1 MDPISH
7 TLFGSA
13 IAEFLGLDV
22 ITLIFCSTFLDFDD
36 FFAGH
41 KKLGPYRWG
50 DILHYM
56 PFCFLVIIPML
67 IFRAPIFGFQN
78 VLIGGFIGVLSHLI
92 GDMLFDYDG
101 LLIYPNKKIL
111 LIKARKDIK
120 ISYKNKVYTYLDNRA
135 IILGIISL
143 FLSLIYRLF
152 SFITL

>member
-7 TLFGSA
+7 TLFGAA
-13 IAEFLGLDV
+13 IAEFLGLDA

-36 FFAGH
+36 FFTGW
-41 KKLGPYRWG
+41 KKLGPYKWA
-50 DILHYM
+50 DFLHYI
-56 PFCFLVIIPML
+56 PFCFLMIIPML
-67 IFRAPIFGFQN
+67 ILRAPIFGFKN
-78 VLIGGFIGVLSHLI
+78 VLIGGFIGVVLHLI

-101 LLIYPNKKIL
+101 LLIYPNKRIL

-143 FLSLIYRLF
+143 FLALIYRLL
-152 SFITL
+152 SFVTL